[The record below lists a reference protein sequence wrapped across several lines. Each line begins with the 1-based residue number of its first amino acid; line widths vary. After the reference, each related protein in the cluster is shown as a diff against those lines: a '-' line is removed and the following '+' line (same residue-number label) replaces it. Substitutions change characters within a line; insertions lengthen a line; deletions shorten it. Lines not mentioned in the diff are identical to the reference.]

1 MTIFV
6 DITPACEQE
15 ARNCAQYD
23 SIVSIAQKIEK
34 QQSIAN
40 LDKHLPSPIVKKVV
54 GKTFRLYGIEL
65 LQEHTGH
72 RVIRFA
78 KFFVKGQHEDYHH
91 RLEEEA
97 FRNKFIEEAAFGED
111 DLDAFIQKRIDAGVK
126 GLMPLSELEAG
137 YLDIATAAL
146 NQSAPSIYETLDWV
160 ELLKSSKMTEFRWSL
175 AAILQDLVVST
186 KKEDRTAAT
195 RYPADRNQRGVLYR
209 QFQNGLLLVAPVGF
223 PEGPREDDLR
233 ARYAEVFSAGEALA
247 EEELRKFSLRTYP
260 EFVLVDDTLWV
271 NLQKAGKEANLS
283 LSPEELGLLHTLLTP
298 GEMRNPYPLFINGRP
313 GSGKTT
319 ILHYLFAE
327 HLHHHLTTK
336 EPLGDPPLYLTYSPA
351 LTERA
356 KETVSTILACDY
368 RRLEDPPDMDSGPA
382 RATINRAFSGF
393 RDMLLSLLD
402 EEVRV
407 KYHVAQYVD
416 FPEFRKLWVKSV
428 AQDATRPA
436 DLRNSPEL
444 AWHAIRT
451 FIKGRRPA
459 DGQGDD
465 FSPDLYAE
473 LPKRQKSIDEDLY
486 GQIYKSIWHGW
497 YKPRCERDGLWDDQ
511 DLALEVLRLED
522 GLARY
527 PAIVCDEAQD
537 FTSNELAVILR
548 LSLFS
553 ARDVPHYLL
562 GRIPF
567 AFAGDPFQTLNPTGF
582 DWNAL
587 SDSFRENLLREL
599 DPTGRHQLQVNF
611 RELEFNYRSTEP
623 IVRLCNLIQ
632 LLRGILFEVGGL
644 KPQQTWRNEVA
655 PDPALFDI
663 AEAATRDALRRADD
677 VVFIVP
683 SQEETEVEYVQAD
696 EQLSRIALAD
706 GKLSRD
712 VFNPMRAKG
721 MEFGRVVIYKF
732 GDYCLRRFSG
742 LPALLGKPEPQAKRN
757 RDRLAYEYFLNR
769 LYVAL
774 SRARGRLLIVD
785 TGEAIEKFWRFARG
799 QGYEDLIGQYKTSG
813 GAWELANLGLAING
827 EMGAWQEDVL
837 DDSADI
843 GRQFFDNG
851 YDNRDP
857 YLLERAASRFDRV
870 GDESNALKARAWACH
885 FREDFTQAGRIFARI
900 PDVPHALDNYWLA
913 GEYADF
919 VNLARNKGVAGDP
932 RFHASRYMGS
942 HRQEEDARAFFA
954 TLNAAIADSSGVAG
968 VADKRMREVL
978 DAAFGT
984 LLARLDA
991 APSDDRAQAAARGDH
1006 AHVASV
1012 SMRLDWTPHPS
1023 IGYAVLTAL
1032 GGHGKAAAE
1041 IWKATRRPDA
1051 EVPEVLLPALAN
1063 AAMFPENLSYLR
1075 RLQDFD
1081 GILAATHAG
1090 DRSKISA
1097 KVVAGIGADLRG
1109 AGDAERFEKF
1119 ALALRGTKAF
1129 AVFDDI
1135 PVDELSADAR
1145 AHTLAAKLITRLA
1158 ETGELGELRAF
1169 LSCVVV
1175 HSVPDMA
1182 KDKQA
1187 WLGTVVSN
1195 APDVHCTAIRAL
1207 AAANIVREQL
1217 DIQLKD
1223 RIEQYF
1229 DGLLK
1234 VRNKDLGG
1242 ISPFEVGSVL
1252 ELSGKYRL
1260 MQQYYEL
1267 VLKSCDRHTDRA
1279 IVEFAH
1285 ERLVFANVGLA
1296 QVTNQTKVRRRIEE
1310 QYKRSAREW
1319 SIDLAHL
1326 PLTINLHGYHEAIER
1341 FYEERQVGTVE
1352 PVAKNVPE
1360 LVVLPPEGGAAIAS
1374 ITVET
1379 PPLLTKPLATAM
1391 GLDGSRPQSANI
1403 KTTQAGGG
1411 QALEAVELTESAK
1424 DSGLPV
1430 GGSRR
1435 KADEI
1440 TVRANEIM
1448 LDVICDY
1455 EVRRIDIRNLT
1466 TRDTVVVKM
1475 KNGVPS
1481 IGSADFDVS
1490 RSEHG
1495 VYHLG
1500 DWPVTVTVSEIQE
1513 GDVVADVQV
1522 LGSGPG
1528 VRLRI

>member
-6 DITPACEQE
+6 DISPACEQQ
-15 ARNCAQYD
+15 ARNCAQFD
-23 SIVSIAQKIEK
+23 SIVSIARKIEN

-65 LQEHTGH
+65 LQEGTGH

-78 KFFVKGQHEDYHH
+78 KFFVKGHNEDFHL
-91 RLEEEA
+91 RLEEET
-97 FRNKFIEEAAFGED
+97 FRNKFIEEASLSED
-111 DLDAFIQKRIDAGVK
+111 QLETFIQNRIDAGVK
-126 GLMPLSELEAG
+126 GPMPLEKHEIG
-137 YLDIATAAL
+137 YLDIA
-146 NQSAPSIYETLDWV
+146 SATLYQGEPSIYETLDWV
-160 ELLKSSKMTEFRWSL
+160 ELLKSSKMAEFRWSL
-175 AAILQDLVVST
+175 ATLLQDLVVSA
-186 KKEDRTAAT
+186 KKEDRATAT

-223 PEGPREDDLR
+223 PDGPREDELR
-233 ARYAEVFSAGEALA
+233 ARYAEVFSAQEALA

-283 LSPEELGLLHTLLTP
+283 LSPEELALLHTLLTP

-327 HLHHHLTTK
+327 HLHHHLTVPQ
-336 EPLGDPPLYLTYSPA
+336 PLGDPPLYLTYSPA

-368 RRLEDPPDMDSGPA
+368 RRLDDPPDMDSA
-382 RATINRAFSGF
+382 SAQATINQAFSGF

-402 EEVRV
+402 EEARARFD
-407 KYHVAQYVD
+407 VARYVD
-416 FPEFRKLWVKSV
+416 FPEFRKMWMKSV
-428 AQDATRPA
+428 APDATRPA

-459 DGQGDD
+459 DGQEDD
-465 FSPDLYAE
+465 FGPERFAE

-497 YKPRCERDGLWDDQ
+497 YKPRCDRDGLWDDQ
-511 DLALEVLRLED
+511 DLALEVLRRED

-527 PAIVCDEAQD
+527 PAIICDEAQD

-553 ARDVPHYLL
+553 AREVPHYLL

-599 DPTGRHQLQVNF
+599 DPAGRQQLQVNF
-611 RELEFNYRSTEP
+611 RELEFNYRSAEP
-623 IVRLCNLIQ
+623 IVRLCNLVQ
-632 LLRGILFEVGGL
+632 LLRGILFEVGSL

-663 AEAATRDALRRADD
+663 AEAATRDALRGADE

-683 SQEETEVEYVQAD
+683 SQEQTEAEYVKAD
-696 EQLSRIALAD
+696 EHLSGIALAD

-732 GDYCLRRFSG
+732 GDYCLKHIPA
-742 LPALLGKPEPQAKRN
+742 LPALLAKPEPQERRN

-785 TGEAIEKFWRFARG
+785 TSEAIEKFWRFARG
-799 QGYEDLIGQYKTSG
+799 QGYEDLIGQYKSSEGTWG
-813 GAWELANLGLAING
+813 LAHLGLVIKG
-827 EMGAWQEDVL
+827 EAGAWQEDAL

-843 GRQFFDNG
+843 GRQYFDNG

-857 YLLERAASRFDRV
+857 YLLERAANRFDRV

-885 FREDFTQAGRIFARI
+885 FREDYALAGRMFARI
-900 PDVPHALDNYWLA
+900 PDVPHALDNFWLA

-932 RFHASRYMGS
+932 RFHAARYMGS
-942 HRQEEDARAFFA
+942 HRREEDAR
-954 TLNAAIADSSGVAG
+954 TLFTALYSAISESREGISA
-968 VADKRMREVL
+968 ADKRMREVL
-978 DAAFGT
+978 DTAFGT

-991 APSDDRAQAAARGDH
+991 APGDERAQIAARGDH
-1006 AHVASV
+1006 QHVAFVSV
-1012 SMRLDWTPHPS
+1012 SLDWTPHPS
-1023 IGYAVLTAL
+1023 IGYAVLMAL
-1032 GGHGKAAAE
+1032 GGQKQAAAE
-1041 IWKATRRPDA
+1041 TWKATRRPDA
-1051 EVPEVLLPALAN
+1051 EAPEVLVPALAK
-1063 AAMFPENLSYLR
+1063 AVPFPENLPYLR
-1075 RLQDFD
+1075 RLRDFD
-1081 GILAATHAG
+1081 SILSETLAG
-1090 DRSKISA
+1090 DSSKVPLKAAVEIA
-1097 KVVAGIGADLRG
+1097 ADLSK
-1109 AGDAERFEKF
+1109 AGDTERFEKF

-1129 AVFDDI
+1129 AVFDGI
-1135 PVDELSADAR
+1135 PIDTLNADT
-1145 AHTLAAKLITRLA
+1145 HMQTLAAKLITRLV
-1158 ETGELGELRAF
+1158 ETGELKDF
-1169 LSCVVV
+1169 LSCMVGRP
-1175 HSVPDMA
+1175 VPDIS
-1182 KDKQA
+1182 KEKQD
-1187 WLGTVVSN
+1187 WLGKVVLNEPGIHSKS
-1195 APDVHCTAIRAL
+1195 IRTL
-1207 AAANIVREQL
+1207 AAADINREQL
-1217 DIQLKD
+1217 DIQSKD

-1229 DGLLK
+1229 EGLLK
-1234 VRNKDLGG
+1234 TRNTELND
-1242 ISPFEVGSVL
+1242 ISPFEVGAAL

-1260 MQQYYEL
+1260 MQQYYEM
-1267 VLKSCDRHTDRA
+1267 VLKARDRHTDLT
-1279 IVEFAH
+1279 IVEFAQ
-1285 ERLVFANVGLA
+1285 ERLVAAQAGLA
-1296 QVTNQTKVRRRIEE
+1296 AVANDGKVRRRFEE
-1310 QYKRSAREW
+1310 QFKRSAREW
-1319 SIDLAHL
+1319 SINLAQV
-1326 PLTINLHGYHEAIER
+1326 PVTVNLHGYREAIER
-1341 FYEERQVGTVE
+1341 FYEERRDVQMA
-1352 PVAKNVPE
+1352 PAVAKKALEDP
-1360 LVVLPPEGGAAIAS
+1360 VLLKEGDVAIAPKPADGHL
-1374 ITVET
+1374 IQ
-1379 PPLLTKPLATAM
+1379 TKPLAAAL
-1391 GLDGSRPQSANI
+1391 GYDEWKPLAANLETPPTGA
-1403 KTTQAGGG
+1403 KQG
-1411 QALEAVELTESAK
+1411 ALAAELTERAK
-1424 DSGLPV
+1424 HIDQPV
-1430 GGSRR
+1430 STSRR
-1435 KADEI
+1435 KADVVMVHAAEI
-1440 TVRANEIM
+1440 TIEVT
-1448 LDVICDY
+1448 CDY
-1455 EVRRIDIRNLT
+1455 DVRRIDIRNQE

-1481 IGSADFDVS
+1481 VGSTDFDVS
-1490 RSEHG
+1490 SDEHG
-1495 VYHLG
+1495 VYRLG
-1500 DWPVTVTVSEIQE
+1500 DWPVMLMISAAQNGEVM
-1513 GDVVADVQV
+1513 ADVLV
-1522 LGSGPG
+1522 LGNGPA
-1528 VRLRI
+1528 VRLKI